1 MTNAVQETK
10 VMDYFKVWIDDDK
23 QKKED
28 NSLSLY
34 AHRNPFGA
42 AVSPILAFLY
52 GVYKGGEERRNK
64 LRKELLEE
72 LGATKPL
79 GDEIVK
85 GLQEQLEK
93 LSRPEAPAQAPEERE
108 EAYPREIIEDMA
120 RRIDDLQ
127 ELSVYIPLI
136 VSYLRRLHDERRSQ
150 RKRSA
155 KYDLMPYIL

>member
-52 GVYKGGEERRNK
+52 GVYKGGEERRINFEK
-64 LRKELLEE
+64 NYLKN
-72 LGATKPL
+72 LG
-79 GDEIVK
+79 
-85 GLQEQLEK
+85 QQ
-93 LSRPEAPAQAPEERE
+93 SR
-108 EAYPREIIEDMA
+108 
-120 RRIDDLQ
+120 
-127 ELSVYIPLI
+127 
-136 VSYLRRLHDERRSQ
+136 
-150 RKRSA
+150 
-155 KYDLMPYIL
+155 